1 MNVLDTTDMRIIHM
15 LLKNAKVS
23 LAEIGKEI
31 GISMPA
37 ARKRLEKLKKK
48 GIVLG
53 STITLNE
60 RRIGWERAILALDI
74 SKQNYLKTLDAV
86 KSAPLVTAVYTTTGP
101 YTLAVEV
108 LGPVGIVKEAMRHI
122 AGIKGVKELCP
133 LTFVEKVK

>member
-1 MNVLDTTDMRIIHM
+1 MLDTTDMRIVHM

-23 LAEIGKEI
+23 LAEVGKEI
-31 GISMPA
+31 GISQPA

-60 RRIGWERAILALDI
+60 RRIGWERALLALDI
-74 SKQNYLKTLDAV
+74 SKSNYLKTV
-86 KSAPLVTAVYTTTGP
+86 ESIKSTPMVTAVYTTTGP

-108 LGPVGIVKEAMRHI
+108 LGPIGLIKEVTKHI
-122 AGIKGVKELCP
+122 SKIKGVKELCP
-133 LTFVEKVK
+133 ITFVEKIK